1 MFNFSST
8 ATSPAI
14 QNHLQTQMTFFA
26 DVSHKMIDG
35 MQKLGALNI
44 QVAKTVLG
52 ESTTSTKMLLSS
64 KGGNDTLAVIN
75 SLAQPS
81 LEKMRAYQQHV
92 KQICADTQA
101 DVVKSIQSYVPESTR
116 ATEAVVREVTQKATD
131 ATATAAQRQ
140 QEAVEKIA
148 AATKQNVER
157 AAGSVIQDAERAT
170 DRGVIKTSK

>member
-1 MFNFSST
+1 MFNFST
-8 ATSPAI
+8 PTTSPAI

-26 DVSHKMIDG
+26 DVSQKMIDG

-52 ESTTSTKMLLSS
+52 ESATSTSMLLSS
-64 KGGNDTLAVIN
+64 KGGSDALSVFG
-75 SLAQPS
+75 SLTQPS
-81 LEKMRAYQQHV
+81 LEKMHAYQKHV

-116 ATEAVVREVTQKATD
+116 ATEAVVREVTQKATE
-131 ATATAAQRQ
+131 ATATATQRQ
-140 QEAVEKIA
+140 QEAIEKIA

-157 AAGSVIQDAERAT
+157 AAGSVIQNAERTVDSA
-170 DRGVIKTSK
+170 VIKASK